1 MDFDENLNKLK
12 NFFVDK
18 SVDELMIALNQANGN
33 YEDAIQ
39 ILLDN

>member
-12 NFFVDK
+12 NFFGDK
-18 SVDELMIALNQANGN
+18 NVDELMIALNQANGN